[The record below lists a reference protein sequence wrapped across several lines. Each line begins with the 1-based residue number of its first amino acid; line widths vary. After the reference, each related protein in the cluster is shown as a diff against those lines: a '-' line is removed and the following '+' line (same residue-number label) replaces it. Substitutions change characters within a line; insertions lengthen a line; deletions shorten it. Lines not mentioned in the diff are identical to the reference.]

1 MSFQKREI
9 SLRYWLQGGQYFK
22 ALHALE
28 WAKRYHTG
36 VRKDGVTPEI
46 DHQIS
51 IAHYVRTLH
60 TSLLHVEDTLITV
73 LLHDV
78 REDYG
83 VSDQEVEREFG
94 TRVARAVDAVTK
106 TFRGE
111 KRDAQ
116 TLFDRMA
123 QDPIAS
129 VVKGADRIHNLNSMV
144 GVFSPEKQQAYVQ
157 EAEQFFFP
165 MLKQAR
171 RLHPQQEPVYE
182 NLKHMMRSQVALIKA
197 MHAPG

>member
-9 SLRYWLQGGQYFK
+9 SLRYWLQGARYYK
-22 ALHALE
+22 ALTALE

-36 VRKDGVTPEI
+36 TRKDGETPEI

-60 TSLLHVEDTLITV
+60 DQLTFPEDTLVTV

-83 VSDQEVEREFG
+83 VSDQELEREFG
-94 TRVARAVDAVTK
+94 VRVSRAVDAVTK

-111 KRDAQ
+111 VRDAHA
-116 TLFDRMA
+116 LFARMA

-144 GVFSPEKQQAYVQ
+144 GVFSVDKQQAYVQ
-157 EAEQFFFP
+157 EAETYFFP

-182 NLKHMMRSQVALIKA
+182 NIKYMIRSQVTLIKV
-197 MHAPG
+197 MHAAK

>member
-9 SLRYWLQGGQYFK
+9 SLRYWLQGARYYK
-22 ALHALE
+22 ALNALE

-36 VRKDGVTPEI
+36 TRKDGVTPEI

-60 TSLLHVEDTLITV
+60 DQLTFPEDTLIAV

-83 VSDQEVEREFG
+83 VSDQELEREFG
-94 TRVARAVDAVTK
+94 VRVSRAVDAVTK

-111 KRDAQ
+111 ARDAHE
-116 TLFDRMA
+116 LFARMA

-129 VVKGADRIHNLNSMV
+129 VVKGADRIHNLNSIV
-144 GVFSPEKQQAYVQ
+144 GVFSPDKQQAYVQ
-157 EAEQFFFP
+157 EAETYFFP

-182 NLKHMMRSQVALIKA
+182 NIKHMLRSQVTLIKV
-197 MHAPG
+197 MHAAK

>member
-36 VRKDGVTPEI
+36 TRKDGVTPEI

-123 QDPIAS
+123 LDPIAS

-144 GVFSPEKQQAYVQ
+144 GVFSPEKQQAYMQ

-182 NLKHMMRSQVALIKA
+182 NIKHMLRSQVALIKA

>member
-1 MSFQKREI
+1 MSWQKREI

-144 GVFSPEKQQAYVQ
+144 GVFSPEKQQAYMQ

-182 NLKHMMRSQVALIKA
+182 NIKHMLRSQVALIKA
-197 MHAPG
+197 MHTPV

>member
-36 VRKDGVTPEI
+36 FRKDGVTPEI

-60 TSLLHVEDTLITV
+60 ASLMHVEDTLITV

-116 TLFDRMA
+116 QLFDRMA
-123 QDPIAS
+123 QDAIAS
-129 VVKGADRIHNLNSMV
+129 VVKGADRIHNLNSML

-157 EAEQFFFP
+157 EAEQLFFP

-182 NLKHMMRSQVALIKA
+182 NLKHMLRSQVTLIKA
-197 MHAPG
+197 MHTSG

>member
-9 SLRYWLQGGQYFK
+9 SLRYWLQGSQYFK

-60 TSLLHVEDTLITV
+60 ASLQYPEDTLITV

-94 TRVARAVDAVTK
+94 ALVARAVDAVTK
-106 TFRGE
+106 TFRGD

-116 TLFDRMA
+116 QLFDRMA

-144 GVFSPEKQQAYVQ
+144 GVFSPDKQQAYVE
-157 EAEQFFFP
+157 EAEQLFFP
-165 MLKQAR
+165 MLKRAR
-171 RLHPQQEPVYE
+171 RFHPQQEPVYE
-182 NLKHMMRSQVALIKA
+182 NIKHMLRSQVTLIKA
-197 MHAPG
+197 MHALA